1 MEFVQEQ
8 LKKLGLIGYQKG
20 PDGEDG
26 LSIPQIILFCSA
38 LLLIRVLVRKIFM
51 PNDGPTKESFEKF
64 CIPKDGGVLQNLK
77 KDSDGFIGLL
87 LAKKIKITDDTYI
100 FRFSFSDPDTTFGMP
115 IGQHVRFKATIN
127 GEEVTRKY
135 TPVTDV
141 LHKSVVDFVI
151 KIYRKNVHPK
161 FPQGGLMT

>member
-1 MEFVQEQ
+1 M
-8 LKKLGLIGYQKG
+8 KKLGLTGYAKN

-26 LSIPQIILFCSA
+26 LTIPQIILFCAA
-38 LLLIRVLVRKIFM
+38 LLLIRIAVRKIFM
-51 PNDGPTKESFEKF
+51 PNDGPTKESFERF
-64 CIPKDGGVLQNLK
+64 LVPQEGGVLQNLK
-77 KDSDGFIGLL
+77 KDSDGYIGLL

-100 FRFSFSDPDTTFGMP
+100 FRFSFKDPDTTFGMP

-127 GEEVTRKY
+127 GEDVTRKY
-135 TPVTDV
+135 TPITDV

-161 FPQGGLMT
+161 FPQGGLMTQYLESL